1 MMFYMLV
8 VIIIIIV
15 VFLKAKLRVS
25 EFEEVIELFDK
36 SDNIVMINNKID
48 DYIFNRESRS
58 KQNIIHTIINTLI
71 NRKRSKFIIEM
82 KKKLLNSVEQ
92 ITIEIVEQEIENIN
106 NDISHYRIDLYQK
119 LNNIAEFENQIC
131 INI

>member
-1 MMFYMLV
+1 MFYMLV

-119 LNNIAEFENQIC
+119 LNNITEFENQIC

>member
-1 MMFYMLV
+1 MLV

>member
-1 MMFYMLV
+1 MFYMLV